1 VVVVVADT
9 AAVSKAVHTLPAVST
24 ESEATHTLLEVRY
37 LLVVVAVVV
46 VVVVVDIDAD
56 VEVETPA

>member
-24 ESEATHTLLEVRY
+24 ESEVTHTLLEVRY

-46 VVVVVDIDAD
+46 VVVVDIDAD

>member
-9 AAVSKAVHTLPAVST
+9 AAVGKAVHTLPAVST

-46 VVVVVDIDAD
+46 VVVVDIDAD

>member
-9 AAVSKAVHTLPAVST
+9 AAVGKAVHTLPAVST

-37 LLVVVAVVV
+37 LLVVAAVV